1 MKFVYSIFVFILFIA
16 LEDIRGINFLV
27 AANGL
32 TYPIVATGQVETF
45 DNETVI
51 AAPKK
56 GEAFYG
62 QDAQFTYNE
71 MSYTDNGDGT
81 ISDNITGLMWQKGFT
96 VMGYQDALKEL
107 KKLNKSDKYNDWR
120 LPTIKEL
127 YSIMN
132 FNGGDVSDDM
142 GGANNNHNHNSRP
155 NMNSGNR
162 QDFGNGNRSDVNNDN
177 RQNRQNPNNTSRAN
191 SNNIPFIDTNYFDF
205 EYGSNGERI
214 IDTQLLSSTIYT
226 STTMGTNKT
235 MFGLNIADGRIKGYP
250 LFMARQPKKYTV
262 RFVRG
267 NNEYGINKFVDNKDN
282 TIIDEATGLMWSKDD
297 SIRVMNWQSALDYV
311 QSLNDENYLG
321 YSDWRLPNAKELHSI
336 VDYSRSPKAT
346 SSAAIDPIFNTSR
359 ITAEDGSLNY
369 GEYWTSTTHKNIG
382 RVSGRAAVYI
392 SFGESMGF
400 LAMRNERGGSQGGG
414 GNRPQ
419 GGSQQGGGG
428 RSQGGGSGGG
438 MGQQQGGGNR
448 PQGSGGAQQGGNR
461 GNVNMRYTLMDVH
474 GAGAQRSD
482 PKTGDPSDYPNG
494 LGPQGDTI
502 RIYNLVR
509 PVRTAN

>member
-1 MKFVYSIFVFILFIA
+1 MKIICLM
-16 LEDIRGINFLV
+16 LV
-27 AANGL
+27 AILSTTFYNDRVIANTREL
-32 TYPIVATGQVETF
+32 TYKIVATGQVETF

-62 QDAQFTYNE
+62 QDAQFITLE

-81 ISDNITGLMWQKGFT
+81 ITDNNTRLMWQKGFS
-96 VMGYQDALKEL
+96 VMSYADALKEL
-107 KKLNKSDKYNDWR
+107 KKLNKKDKYNDWR

-132 FNGGDVSDDM
+132 FNGADVSMDM
-142 GGANNNHNHNSRP
+142 VGGNSPNHGANQNN
-155 NMNSGNR
+155 
-162 QDFGNGNRSDVNNDN
+162 N
-177 RQNRQNPNNTSRAN
+177 RQNASHSNYGDRANMPNNENRPSVQNVAN
-191 SNNIPFIDTNYFDF
+191 VPFVDTNYFDF

-214 IDTQLLSSTIYT
+214 IDTQLLSSTIYS

-250 LFMARQPKKYTV
+250 LFMARQPKPYTV

-267 NNEYGINKFVDNKDN
+267 NNEYGINKFVENDNG
-282 TIIDEATGLMWSKDD
+282 TITDEATGLMWSKDD
-297 SIRVMNWQSALDYV
+297 SVRVMTWQSALEYV
-311 QSLNDENYLG
+311 AELNDENYLG

-346 SSAAIDPIFNTSR
+346 SSAAIDAMFNTTR
-359 ITAEDGSLNY
+359 ITVEDGTLNY
-369 GEYWTSTTHKNIG
+369 GEYWSSTTHKSMG
-382 RVSGRAAVYI
+382 RSSGSAAVYI

-400 LAMRNERGGSQGGG
+400 LPTRNERGGG

-419 GGSQQGGGG
+419 GDGQQGGGG
-428 RSQGGGSGGG
+428 RSGS

-448 PQGSGGAQQGGNR
+448 PQGSGGGQGGNR
-461 GNVNMRYTLMDVH
+461 GNPAIEYSLTDVH

-482 PKTGDPSDYPNG
+482 PKDGNPSDYPNG